1 MVRILIVTQG
11 RLADELLAAAQR
23 IAGESEHIVALSLD
37 WADDLETSRERVR
50 DAVARLDSAEGLLI
64 LTDVFGGTPYNLATN
79 HFQPGRVEILAGVNL
94 PIVVRLACLEN
105 ASRPVTELAEW
116 IEAKGRST
124 ICLGGLPEK
133 SKESCR
139 PAPATAGSADGRS

>member
-11 RLADELLAAAQR
+11 RLADELLLAAQR
-23 IAGESEHIVALSLD
+23 IAGRTEHVSALSLD
-37 WADDLETSRERVR
+37 WNDDVETSRERVSETVEQL
-50 DAVARLDSAEGLLI
+50 DAEEGLLI

-79 HFQPGRVEILAGVNL
+79 HFLPGRVEILAGVNL
-94 PIVVRLACLEN
+94 PIVVRLACLDN
-105 ASRPVTELAEW
+105 ARRPVTELAEW
-116 IEAKGRST
+116 IEAKGRSS

-139 PAPATAGSADGRS
+139 PTTAVAGSGDGHG